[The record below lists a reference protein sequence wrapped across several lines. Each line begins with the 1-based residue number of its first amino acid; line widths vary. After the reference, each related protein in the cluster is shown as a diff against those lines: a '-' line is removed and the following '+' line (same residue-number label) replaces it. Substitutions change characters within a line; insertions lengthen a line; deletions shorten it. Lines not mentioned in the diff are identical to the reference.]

1 MRLFLIACCAVLWA
15 AVPAR
20 ADLSFC
26 NDTAGRAVVAI
37 GYKGAEGWTSE
48 GWWEVTAGD
57 CATVVPG
64 PLPLTHYYW
73 RGSTGEEDFPAGDF
87 YFCTSETAFTI
98 VGDTECEARG
108 HARERFSEIVVGQTG
123 EATVRITGPAAPA
136 PVAGQAPAPEP
147 EPAAEGIDLQAVSR
161 SLQGVWHDLED
172 DALTTIIREDRIED
186 RYLGIVVANA
196 TFTLAPTCDGAGGA
210 GPVMLVTY
218 EDTDAGPIC
227 WIILR
232 LDDSEWH
239 FVPAGY
245 DDPSRMRRGV

>member
-1 MRLFLIACCAVLWA
+1 MRLFLIAICAVLWA
-15 AVPAR
+15 AAPAR
-20 ADLSFC
+20 ADLTFC
-26 NDTAGRAVVAI
+26 NDSAGRAVLAI

-87 YFCTSETAFTI
+87 YFCTSETSFTI

-108 HARERFSEIVVGQTG
+108 YARERFSEIVVGQTG
-123 EATVRITGPAAPA
+123 EATVRITGAAAP
-136 PVAGQAPAPEP
+136 PPEP
-147 EPAAEGIDLQAVSR
+147 EPAAENVDLQAVLQ
-161 SLQGVWHDLED
+161 SLQGVWHDLEESS
-172 DALTTIIREDRIED
+172 ATTIIREDRIED
-186 RYLGIVVANA
+186 RYLGIVVGNA

-218 EDTDAGPIC
+218 EGTDAGPIC
-227 WIILR
+227 WIILK
-232 LDDSEWH
+232 LDDREWQ

-245 DDPSRMRRGV
+245 DEPSRMRRGV